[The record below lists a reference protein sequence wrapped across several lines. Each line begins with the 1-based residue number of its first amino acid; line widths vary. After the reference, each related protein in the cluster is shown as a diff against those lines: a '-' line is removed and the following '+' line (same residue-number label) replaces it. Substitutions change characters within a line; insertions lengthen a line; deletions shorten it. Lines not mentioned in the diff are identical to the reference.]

1 MRRALYS
8 FARLPQAMADMPH
21 AAAEPDLNNSVYAMP
36 DRCATRRAN
45 AARYPTT
52 VFRLA
57 PPRDIN
63 LGAISAPSEAVRC
76 ARVGTR

>member
-36 DRCATRRAN
+36 DRCATRRAIGI
-45 AARYPTT
+45 AARSARIAAQYQRT
-52 VFRLA
+52 
-57 PPRDIN
+57 
-63 LGAISAPSEAVRC
+63 ISAQSRRRLRLCTVRTQ
-76 ARVGTR
+76 R